1 MTLRRKPT
9 LSTNKQPLS
18 NTTNKRAKAPTPPKH
33 VSRKQNPNKRSAKS
47 TVDDELSEKSTGDD
61 GDDDDDDGDDSVET
75 PQSPT
80 QFRMPSTME
89 EKLGWGDSSDI

>member
-1 MTLRRKPT
+1 M
-9 LSTNKQPLS
+9 S
-18 NTTNKRAKAPTPPKH
+18 NTTNKREKAPTPPKH
-33 VSRKQNPNKRSAKS
+33 GSRKQNPNKRSAKS

-61 GDDDDDDGDDSVET
+61 GDDGDDDSVET

-80 QFRMPSTME
+80 QFRMPRTME

>member
-9 LSTNKQPLS
+9 LSTKKQPLS
-18 NTTNKRAKAPTPPKH
+18 NTTNKRAKAPTPSKH
-33 VSRKQNPNKRSAKS
+33 ACHKQNPNKRSAKS

-61 GDDDDDDGDDSVET
+61 GDDDDDDDSVET

-80 QFRMPSTME
+80 QFRKPSTME